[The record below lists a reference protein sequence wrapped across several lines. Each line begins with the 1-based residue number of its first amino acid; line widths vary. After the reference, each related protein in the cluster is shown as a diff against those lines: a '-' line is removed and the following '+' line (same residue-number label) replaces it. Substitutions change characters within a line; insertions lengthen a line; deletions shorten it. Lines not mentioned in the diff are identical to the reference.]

1 MKRAWFVS
9 NIASGSATDAAC
21 TQIEGWLSEVGIRL
35 AGRTRFPDEPLPSGK
50 EFDAAGAD
58 TAILFAGDGTINAA
72 ACKLADWEGA
82 LLILP
87 GGTMNLLAKAL
98 HGDAAPEAILRAA
111 AREDRRVALPY
122 IEAGQHRG
130 FVGVIVGPA
139 ADWVHARE
147 AVRKGRLQKV
157 PRLIGYAWRR
167 TFGRGVRLTGAALPR
182 AQAVFLQPRE
192 GVMSVAAVD
201 ARDWRSIAA
210 LGWDWLTGDW
220 LAAEA
225 VRETRAAR
233 LEVAGD
239 RPVAA
244 LFDGEPQMLPP
255 GTAIT
260 CGRTRKQFLSTKVGA
275 G

>member
-9 NIASGSATDAAC
+9 NIHSGSATAAGC
-21 TQIEGWLSEVGIRL
+21 AQIEAWLADGDVELV
-35 AGRTRFPDEPLPSGK
+35 GRTRFPDEALPAAADL
-50 EFDAAGAD
+50 DAAGAD

-72 ACKLADWEGA
+72 ACRLASWEGG

-87 GGTMNLLAKAL
+87 GGTMNLLAKQL
-98 HGDAAPEAILRAA
+98 HGDVGAEPIVRAA
-111 AREDRRVALPY
+111 VAHGRRIALPY
-122 IEAGQHRG
+122 VEAGPHRG

-147 AVRKGRLQKV
+147 AVRKGRLRRL
-157 PRLIGYAWRR
+157 PRALRYAWRR
-167 TFGRGVRLTGAALPR
+167 TFGHGARLTGADLPH
-182 AQAVFLQPRE
+182 AQAVFLQPHAE
-192 GVMSVAAVD
+192 AMSAAAVD
-201 ARDWRSIAA
+201 ARDWRSIAR

-220 LAAEA
+220 VAAEA
-225 VRETRAAR
+225 VTEVRVAR
-233 LEVAGD
+233 LTVAGH

-260 CGRTRKQFLSTKVGA
+260 CGTTREQFLATKA
-275 G
+275 E